1 MAEEE
6 KGENK
11 GAAGS
16 PPVGGTPPPS
26 GGKETPPVETV
37 PYTRFKE
44 VNDEKNKLKEKADLL
59 DNLWLDKD
67 FQTWLD
73 AKEKGKGA
81 PGKKETEE
89 EEEGDDD
96 KPLTR
101 GELKKLAK
109 EYIAEELKPVSK
121 KMDDADVQAS
131 LAEVTAMEKDDEKFP
146 FLQPWGKS
154 EETDKIRKEMM
165 TLLETGE
172 AKTIK
177 GAYKQATYDLAL
189 SKTKSDGDKRLKDLK
204 DQPFAKLRSSRLLGK
219 GEKTFKTVREAAED
233 AAEKVGF

>member
-1 MAEEE
+1 MAEEIKDVKNE
-6 KGENK
+6 KEVT
-11 GAAGS
+11 S
-16 PPVGGTPPPS
+16 TSDTS
-26 GGKETPPVETV
+26 GKDEKKVETV

-67 FQTWLD
+67 FQEWLD
-73 AKEKGKGA
+73 AKEKGKST
-81 PGKKETEE
+81 PLKGKSADEDEDE
-89 EEEGDDD
+89 DED

-101 GELKKLAK
+101 RELKQLAK
-109 EYIAEELKPVSK
+109 QYVAEELKPVSK

-131 LAEVTAMEKDDEKFP
+131 LKEVEAMEKDDEKFP
-146 FLQPWGKS
+146 YLKPWGAS
-154 EETDKIRKEMM
+154 EDTDKIRKEMM

-177 GAYKQATYDLAL
+177 GAYKLATYDLAL
-189 SKTKSDGDKRLKDLK
+189 TKTKSDADKRLKELK
-204 DQPFAKLRSSRLLGK
+204 DQPYAKLRSSRMLGK
-219 GEKTFKTVREAAED
+219 GEKTFKTVREAAEE